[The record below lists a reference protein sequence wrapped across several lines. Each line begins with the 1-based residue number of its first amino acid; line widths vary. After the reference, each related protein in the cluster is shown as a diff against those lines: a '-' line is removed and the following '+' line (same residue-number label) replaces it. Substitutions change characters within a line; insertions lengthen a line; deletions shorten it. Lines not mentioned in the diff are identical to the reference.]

1 MPFELKLENYQG
13 PMDVL
18 LGLIEEKKMEVTQ
31 VSLAGVTADFLAH
44 LEKIKVGVSS
54 EALAK
59 EDGIA
64 INYSQLLAD
73 FLVVASK
80 LLLIKSK
87 ALLPTLELTPDE
99 ETEIRDFEARVKLYQ
114 ELKKSQQ
121 YMKKGWSAMPQMFA
135 REFLAS
141 SEIAFYPPKD
151 ITPETLHRALSGIV
165 EQFQKIIRPTT
176 TIRRDIINLKEKIE
190 EIISR
195 LIEKPIMFSKL
206 HGGKAK
212 GELVALFLAILHLVK
227 QQIIDVSQN
236 EHFGEITVAK
246 RGPAG

>member
-31 VSLAGVTADFLAH
+31 VSLAGVTADFLAY
-44 LEKIKVGVSS
+44 LEKFKANSDTS
-54 EALAK
+54 
-59 EDGIA
+59 
-64 INYSQLLAD
+64 NYPQLLAD

-99 ETEIRDFEARVKLYQ
+99 EVEIRDFEARVKLYQ

-121 YMKKGWSAMPQMFA
+121 YIKQGWSAMPQMFM

-141 SEIAFYPPKD
+141 SEVAFYPPKS
-151 ITPETLHRALSGIV
+151 ITPETLHEALRGIV
-165 EQFQKIIRPTT
+165 EQFQKIARPTA

-195 LIEKPIMFSKL
+195 LTEKPIMFSKL
-206 HGGKAK
+206 HSGKAK
-212 GELVALFLAILHLVK
+212 GELVALFLAILHLVR